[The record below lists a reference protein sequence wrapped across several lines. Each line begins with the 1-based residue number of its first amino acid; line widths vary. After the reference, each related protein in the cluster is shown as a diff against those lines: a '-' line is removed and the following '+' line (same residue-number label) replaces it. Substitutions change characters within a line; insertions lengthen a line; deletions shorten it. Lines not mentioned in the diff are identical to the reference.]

1 MVPATM
7 TVNSVLSG
15 GGTVVTEYAGLI
27 LLVAGLGFGI
37 FGVKFLIGQIRAA
50 RH

>member
-1 MVPATM
+1 MVPAGLTIAALLADA
-7 TVNSVLSG
+7 TS
-15 GGTVVTEYAGLI
+15 VVTEYAGLI
-27 LLVAGLGFGI
+27 TLVAGLGFGI